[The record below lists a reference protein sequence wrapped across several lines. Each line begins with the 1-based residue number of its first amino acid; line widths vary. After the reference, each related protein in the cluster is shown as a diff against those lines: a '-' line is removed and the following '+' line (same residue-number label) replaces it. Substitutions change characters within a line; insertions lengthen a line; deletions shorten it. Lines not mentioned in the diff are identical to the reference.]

1 MRMIFKRLALLVA
14 AVILFGC
21 ITIKAQSVGGSIAN
35 GTVAR
40 GKTVRGTVTL
50 SIPSGLHVNSY
61 RPNSEYAVPTNVRVS
76 SSGGVRLGPVSYP
89 RGRNRKFSFSERPI
103 NVYEGRVSF
112 GFNVTVPAT
121 YRGSTVRVNVT
132 VRSQSCTDEV
142 CYPSKTKQIT
152 VTARVI

>member
-1 MRMIFKRLALLVA
+1 MSMVAAA

-21 ITIKAQSVGGSIAN
+21 IAAQAQSVGGSIAN
-35 GTVAR
+35 GTAER

-61 RPNSEYAVPTNVRVS
+61 RPNSEYSVPTNVRVS

-89 RGRNRKFSFSERPI
+89 RGRNRKFSFSEHPI

-121 YRGSTVRVNVT
+121 YRGRTVRVNVT
-132 VRSQSCTDEV
+132 VRSQSCTDEI

-152 VTARVI
+152 LTARVI

>member
-1 MRMIFKRLALLVA
+1 MRIIFKRAAILAV

-21 ITIKAQSVGGSIAN
+21 VAVKAQSVGGSIAN

-50 SIPSGLHVNSY
+50 SIPGGLHVNSF

-76 SSGGVRLGPVSYP
+76 SRGGVRIGPVSYP

-112 GFNVTVPAT
+112 GFNVTVPST
-121 YRGSTVRVNVT
+121 YRGQTVRVNVT
-132 VRSQSCTDEV
+132 VRSQACTDEV
-142 CYPSKTKQIT
+142 CYPPRTKQIT
-152 VTARVI
+152 LIARVI